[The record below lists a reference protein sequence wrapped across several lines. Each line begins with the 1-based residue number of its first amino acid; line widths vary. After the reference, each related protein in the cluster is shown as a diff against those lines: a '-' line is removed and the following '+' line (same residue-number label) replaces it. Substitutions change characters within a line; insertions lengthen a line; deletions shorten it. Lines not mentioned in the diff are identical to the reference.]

1 MKQIQMSLTRARSLR
16 KVGKVIPVLAAL
28 LLLASVALAQSG
40 DGYSLFWWT
49 VDNGGATFANGG
61 DYSLGGTTGQ
71 PDAGVLSGGSY
82 TLGGGFWVGLEAAAP
97 PVEYDIYLPL
107 VMRNLL

>member
-1 MKQIQMSLTRARSLR
+1 MNTKFRRLGI
-16 KVGKVIPVLAAL
+16 GVLLLLPL
-28 LLLASVALAQSG
+28 LLLASVALAQSS

-49 VDNGGATFANGG
+49 VDNGGATFASGG

-82 TLGGGFWVGLEAAAP
+82 TLGGGFWVGLEGAAP

>member
-1 MKQIQMSLTRARSLR
+1 MLTVKQIRTNLTGLR
-16 KVGKVIPVLAAL
+16 KAGKVLLALAAL
-28 LLLASVALAQSG
+28 LLLASVALAQSS

-61 DYSLGGTTGQ
+61 NYSLGGTTGQ
-71 PDAGVLSGGSY
+71 PDAGVLSGGTY
-82 TLGGGFWVGLEAAAP
+82 TLGGGFWVGLEGAAP